1 MSPEDKVQLRV
12 RAHYKAAGGEFYDLS
27 QGFRPG
33 GARHSGTR
41 QTPGLGDLFVIFPA
55 PIGISV
61 WHETKSIRPSDLAK
75 KDWLAT
81 RFGATVVFGGSK
93 QADTA
98 AGILGRADLYETF
111 LHDLGDLRRR
121 EIRFGPTVVR
131 SVSAGMCGS
140 RSSVDGVTA
149 AGILDRPEL
158 AEIFLREIGDDRRRE
173 LYLRKQ
179 SDAQKEFKE
188 RLDGVLGTFYVLGG
202 VIEAAAMVR
211 ALPSVVPR
219 ETGG

>member
-75 KDWLAT
+75 K
-81 RFGATVVFGGSK
+81 
-93 QADTA
+93 
-98 AGILGRADLYETF
+98 
-111 LHDLGDLRRR
+111 
-121 EIRFGPTVVR
+121 
-131 SVSAGMCGS
+131 
-140 RSSVDGVTA
+140 
-149 AGILDRPEL
+149 
-158 AEIFLREIGDDRRRE
+158 
-173 LYLRKQ
+173 
-179 SDAQKEFKE
+179 
-188 RLDGVLGTFYVLGG
+188 
-202 VIEAAAMVR
+202 
-211 ALPSVVPR
+211 
-219 ETGG
+219 